1 MARKLMKGSEA
12 MAEAAI
18 RNGCRYFFGYPI
30 TPQTEIPEYFSER
43 MFEEEVNGCFLQ
55 AESELAAI
63 NMVYGAAST
72 GARVLTSSS
81 SPGISLKQEG
91 ISTLCAAELPCVIY
105 NVMRSGPGI
114 AGIQA
119 SQGDYFQAT
128 KGGGHGDY
136 HVIVFAPSSVQEA
149 VDCIGKAFD
158 LADAYRMP
166 AMICADGM
174 IAQMMEP
181 AELPAMQEYHVD
193 KEKKWWAATGFDP
206 KAPEGQ
212 RANVSSTYTGVE
224 EMDELQARL
233 QGKYA
238 LIQEKEALFETYN
251 MDHARC
257 FYEEVFHFAEKEYG
271 PENIVSAVMHADELN
286 TAVSEQL
293 GYPVYH
299 YHLHVV
305 ALPVVEKEI
314 RYSKRCKDPELVGK
328 VKEVIHQISHSKKW
342 ASQKAPDEDGKSR
355 IVKSYSLLQ
364 DRFFEHMRD
373 AGFEDF
379 ERGERGSTAQH
390 LSVTEYKVKKETER
404 LENLQVTAKVMED
417 GIDLLT
423 QQTEE
428 AQKEADK
435 AQARV
440 VKLVPKMEKIED
452 LARKYT
458 SDADQVLPQ
467 PDVLE
472 SAKSYRE
479 KKAMPLYR
487 KIISVLRNLFDKY
500 LTLKHDYEDLQ
511 RKYEREIDSGEQL
524 KKTIKTLRE
533 EKDSQSGIV
542 AKFYALCRGLGKEYI
557 ESQAMGILEREAQE
571 RQQKKLA
578 HKRHERDAR

>member
-1 MARKLMKGSEA
+1 MSKNYA
-12 MAEAAI
+12 
-18 RNGCRYFFGYPI
+18 
-30 TPQTEIPEYFSER
+30 
-43 MFEEEVNGCFLQ
+43 V
-55 AESELAAI
+55 
-63 NMVYGAAST
+63 
-72 GARVLTSSS
+72 ARVVQYTQA
-81 SPGISLKQEG
+81 GISKAERHIERKNQSYENMNVDLSQTPRNVHFKRCEDSTYSQHLDRLVEDGTVSLRGLKQDAKVFDEM
-91 ISTLCAAELPCVIY
+91 IFDVNTA
-105 NVMRSGPGI
+105 
-114 AGIQA
+114 
-119 SQGDYFQAT
+119 YFEDH
-128 KGGGHGDY
+128 GGY
-136 HVIVFAPSSVQEA
+136 
-149 VDCIGKAFD
+149 
-158 LADAYRMP
+158 AY
-166 AMICADGM
+166 
-174 IAQMMEP
+174 
-181 AELPAMQEYHVD
+181 
-193 KEKKWWAATGFDP
+193 
-206 KAPEGQ
+206 
-212 RANVSSTYTGVE
+212 
-224 EMDELQARL
+224 AR
-233 QGKYA
+233 
-238 LIQEKEALFETYN
+238 
-251 MDHARC
+251 D
-257 FYEEVFHFAEKEYG
+257 FYEEVFHFAEEEYG
-271 PENIVSAVMHADELN
+271 PKNIVSAVMHADELN
-286 TAVSEQL
+286 SALTEKL

-299 YHLHVV
+299 YHLHVL
-305 ALPVVEKEI
+305 ALPVVEKEV

-342 ASQKAPDEDGKSR
+342 ASPKVTGEDGKSH

-379 ERGERGSTAQH
+379 ERGERGSTVQH

-404 LENLQVTAKVMED
+404 LENLQITAKVMED

-440 VKLVPKMEKIED
+440 DRLVPKMEQIED
-452 LARKYT
+452 LAREYT
-458 SDADQVLPQ
+458 GNADQVLPQ

-487 KIISVLRNLFDKY
+487 KIISVLRNLFNKY

-511 RKYEREIDSGEQL
+511 RKYEREIDSGNQL

-542 AKFYALCRGLGKEYI
+542 AKFYALCRGFGEDYI
-557 ESQAMGILEREAQE
+557 ESQALGILEREAQE